1 MIKLKDINW
10 KYISLLLAFPA
21 IYLLPLEDYSKIRDM
36 VLGALLVVIANQVQK
51 YGLKAMFLLPSSEQ
65 IDMIFYQ
72 IEEGNLGELKKIAK
86 TIPHQQL
93 VNFVDRTGNI
103 NPLIYAIDRDRREIV
118 LWLIEI
124 GADVNKKLPNNE
136 SPIER
141 AIFRKNNVILKDLLE
156 NGASIG
162 GLAKNLPINIIL
174 YSILKEEF
182 DAVEIMLEANDHQW
196 PDLSK
201 SSQSVKK
208 EILEKRA
215 GDQLGEISAKQER
228 WVRLRQLLKLQ
239 QGIGKGTTAAQ
250 KKLINAAQYPHKE
263 MSKLN
268 HNLMREIIKDYY

>member
-65 IDMIFYQ
+65 IDMILYQ
-72 IEEGNLGELKKIAK
+72 IEEGNLAELKKIAK
-86 TIPHQQL
+86 TIPHQKL

-215 GDQLGEISAKQER
+215 GD
-228 WVRLRQLLKLQ
+228 
-239 QGIGKGTTAAQ
+239 
-250 KKLINAAQYPHKE
+250 
-263 MSKLN
+263 
-268 HNLMREIIKDYY
+268 

>member
-1 MIKLKDINW
+1 
-10 KYISLLLAFPA
+10 
-21 IYLLPLEDYSKIRDM
+21 
-36 VLGALLVVIANQVQK
+36 
-51 YGLKAMFLLPSSEQ
+51 
-65 IDMIFYQ
+65 MIFYQ
-72 IEEGNLGELKKIAK
+72 IEEGNLAELKKIAK

-215 GDQLGEISAKQER
+215 GD
-228 WVRLRQLLKLQ
+228 
-239 QGIGKGTTAAQ
+239 
-250 KKLINAAQYPHKE
+250 
-263 MSKLN
+263 
-268 HNLMREIIKDYY
+268 

>member
-1 MIKLKDINW
+1 
-10 KYISLLLAFPA
+10 
-21 IYLLPLEDYSKIRDM
+21 
-36 VLGALLVVIANQVQK
+36 
-51 YGLKAMFLLPSSEQ
+51 MFLLPSSEQ

-72 IEEGNLGELKKIAK
+72 IEEGNLAELKKIAK